1 MNKEDLPVVN
11 GITFVAAEREI
22 GEKDYGN
29 KDNDLVPGLV
39 IETKVYDNDVYLE
52 DEKTGKGYRIVAGK
66 KVKANSEILKKA
78 YEARKEKAK
87 QKGENQ
93 R

>member
-39 IETKVYDNDVYLE
+39 IETKAYDNEVYF
-52 DEKTGKGYRIVAGK
+52 DEKTGNGYRIVAGK
-66 KVKANSEILKKA
+66 KVKANSEILKKV
-78 YEARKEKAK
+78 YEARNKRAK
-87 QKGENQ
+87 QNEENQ